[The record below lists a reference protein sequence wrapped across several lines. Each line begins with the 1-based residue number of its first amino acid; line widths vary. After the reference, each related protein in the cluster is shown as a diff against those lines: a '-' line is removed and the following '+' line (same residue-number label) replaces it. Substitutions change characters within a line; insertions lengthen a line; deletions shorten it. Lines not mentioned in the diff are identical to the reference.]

1 MTNTIEQPI
10 APERRGGNSGGN
22 KRSQAQRINPSY
34 IDPSALSTDNSGLMI
49 SGCRFETRLARPH
62 AVAVSSLR
70 RLTLA
75 LGLLLSIVLL
85 NLRGLLLTSNLTAG

>member
-1 MTNTIEQPI
+1 
-10 APERRGGNSGGN
+10 
-22 KRSQAQRINPSY
+22 
-34 IDPSALSTDNSGLMI
+34 MI